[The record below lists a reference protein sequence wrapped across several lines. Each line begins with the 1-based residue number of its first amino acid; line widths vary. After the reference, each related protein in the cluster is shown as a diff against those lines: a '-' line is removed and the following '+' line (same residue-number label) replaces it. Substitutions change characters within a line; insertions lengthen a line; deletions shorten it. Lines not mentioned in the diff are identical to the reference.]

1 MDVAEFLAIPVIA
14 EGVEEEAQ
22 YQFLKEAG
30 CDLIQGYYFSPALT
44 PEEFEELIRKE
55 EA

>member
-1 MDVAEFLAIPVIA
+1 MIDMARALNVPAIV

-44 PEEFEELIRKE
+44 TNEFDDLIRKE
-55 EA
+55 K